1 MSSLERE
8 RKLTWFTE
16 PKQPVPGHKVKLLY
30 NAQSGSLAYMTP
42 LPSPPTLVLGYN
54 GWIDTQ
60 VGTLYYA
67 WLSLPM
73 WHALATSNKVCW
85 LLWWGILRQKAL

>member
-8 RKLTWFTE
+8 GTLTWFTE
-16 PKQPVPGHKVKLLY
+16 PKPPVPGQRVQLLY
-30 NAQSGSLAYMTP
+30 NAQSGPLAYMTP

-60 VGTLYYA
+60 VCTSCSS
-67 WLSLPM
+67 WL
-73 WHALATSNKVCW
+73 
-85 LLWWGILRQKAL
+85 GISACHTPGDD

>member
-8 RKLTWFTE
+8 GKLTWFTE
-16 PKQPVPGHKVKLLY
+16 PKQPIPGQRVKLLY

-60 VGTLYYA
+60 VGTLLGFYCSCGML
-67 WLSLPM
+67 WLHLTGCVGCFGGV
-73 WHALATSNKVCW
+73 L
-85 LLWWGILRQKAL
+85 

>member
-1 MSSLERE
+1 MRSRFGAELLFVLGAGAESSLERE
-8 RKLTWFTE
+8 GKLTWFTE
-16 PKQPVPGHKVKLLY
+16 PKQPVPGQRVKLLY

-60 VGTLYYA
+60 VGTL
-67 WLSLPM
+67 
-73 WHALATSNKVCW
+73 
-85 LLWWGILRQKAL
+85 IKA